1 MKIVL
6 QLKISTKPVKRIH
19 LTINFNIE
27 TDSQKFQRPNQK
39 NFSPTKWSFF
49 LEYNFGTLI
58 LKKWK
63 LCTKNSIISRL
74 VELTA
79 QKWTHR
85 NHSKH
90 SLGQMHLK
98 HPFLVS
104 PLSATTGGEF
114 ASPKP
119 IGSVF

>member
-1 MKIVL
+1 ML
-6 QLKISTKPVKRIH
+6 TLK
-19 LTINFNIE
+19 LTHKNFNSPPPPLSPPPYI
-27 TDSQKFQRPNQK
+27 KFHFRPNQK